1 MNISNKEKD
10 RELILDYL
18 KNHGVVSVQDVID
31 NSGAD
36 RLRVYP
42 ILYEEILKGTVIVL
56 KEESLG
62 APSVI
67 SLR

>member
-18 KNHGVVSVQDVID
+18 KNNGEVSVQNVID

-42 ILYEEILKGTVIVL
+42 ILYEEILKGIVIVL

>member
-18 KNHGVVSVQDVID
+18 KNNGEVSVQNVID

-42 ILYEEILKGTVIVL
+42 ILYEEILKGIVIVL

-62 APSVI
+62 VPSVI